1 MIIGKLVGI
10 ALLAYLLGAIPF
22 ALIFGWLMGKIDIT
36 KHGSGNIGGTNVL
49 RTVGTRAAIA
59 VVILDLGKAFL
70 AVWLAKIIMRND
82 ITPIIAEFPNWQV
95 AQVLAAIMVMVGH
108 NWSVYIKFRGGKGV
122 ATYFGS
128 WFAIHPPSALFGGI
142 IVIITAL
149 LTRYVSMGSILGAL
163 GIMILMIV
171 LAIVNDF
178 SPVSTIVA
186 DFSPIYL
193 VYSVIAVIMIIYQ
206 HRANIGRLQTRT
218 ELRIGD
224 KLNKIKMK
232 KQGSVTEPPSTH

>member
-1 MIIGKLVGI
+1 MIIGKLIGI
-10 ALLAYLLGAIPF
+10 AVLAYLLGAIPF

-70 AVWLAKIIMRND
+70 AVWLAKIIMSND
-82 ITPIIAEFPNWQV
+82 ITPLMAEFPNWQV
-95 AQVLAAIMVMVGH
+95 AQVLASIMVMVGH

-122 ATYFGS
+122 ATYYGS
-128 WFAIHPPSALFGGI
+128 WFAIHPAAALFGGI
-142 IVIITAL
+142 IVIMTAS

-163 GIMILMIV
+163 GVVILMII
-171 LAIVNDF
+171 LTIFNDF
-178 SPVSTIVA
+178 P
-186 DFSPIYL
+186 PIYL
-193 VYSVIAVIMIIYQ
+193 VYSVIAVIMIVYQ

-224 KLNKIKMK
+224 KLKMK
-232 KQGSVTEPPSTH
+232 KPSSLTEPPSAS

>member
-1 MIIGKLVGI
+1 MTIGKLAGI
-10 ALLAYLLGAIPF
+10 AVLAYLLGAIPF

-49 RTVGTRAAIA
+49 RTVGTRAAIV

-70 AVWLAKIIMRND
+70 AVWLAKIIMGSD
-82 ITPIIAEFPNWQV
+82 FLLIDDFSLNWQG

-128 WFAIHPPSALFGGI
+128 WFAMNPAAALFGGI
-142 IVIITAL
+142 ITIMTAS
-149 LTRYVSMGSILGAL
+149 LTRYVSLGSILGAL
-163 GIMILMIV
+163 GVVILMII
-171 LAIVNDF
+171 LTLFHDF
-178 SPVSTIVA
+178 P
-186 DFSPIYL
+186 PIYL

-206 HRANIGRLQTRT
+206 HRTNIGRLQTRT

-224 KLNKIKMK
+224 KINKIKMK
-232 KQGSVTEPPSTH
+232 KSGSITEPPSAQ